1 MTRHTLPK
9 GTEGTAPQLVVSHQA
24 RIVVGG
30 LSTIQRTLSLIEEQA
45 EQLEKLDL
53 VDASEL
59 MRLRELTAQAT
70 DLVTH
75 YREGRFL
82 SHLKSLVD
90 HTRDEERV

>member
-1 MTRHTLPK
+1 MTRHALPK
-9 GTEGTAPQLVVSHQA
+9 GAEGTAPRIVVSHQA

-30 LSTIQRTLSLIEEQA
+30 LSTLKRTLSLIEEQA
-45 EQLEKLDL
+45 SQLEKLDL

-59 MRLRELTAQAT
+59 TRLRDLAAQAT

-82 SHLKSLVD
+82 NHLKALVD
-90 HTRDEERV
+90 QTRDEGKI